1 MLIFQN
7 NELIRSDIANKK
19 LDFCILQQIPHISQQ
34 IPHISQQIPHISQQI
49 PHISQQ
55 IPHNYAYNIMIY
67 KEKNAMKT
75 TKTLKTLKTTTTARE
90 KTKPWRSS

>member
-1 MLIFQN
+1 
-7 NELIRSDIANKK
+7 
-19 LDFCILQQIPHISQQ
+19 
-34 IPHISQQIPHISQQI
+34 
-49 PHISQQ
+49 
-55 IPHNYAYNIMIY
+55 MIY